1 MALKRKKLRAQAV
14 LLLAG
19 ALLVVLLVA
28 LSQPGRA
35 QSGGQNPSAQSQDV
49 PDAPSSSQ
57 RPAAQPPAR
66 SDKVLLPPPPSSADS
81 TPAGPTPDDS
91 QPAAAPPKKP
101 DNSNAFPFPEPAQ
114 PTGDEAQ
121 PAPPPMPP
129 VRTVPPGT
137 TGHESSASKQQ
148 LYKFVVTSNFVQVPV
163 TVKDTDGRRVDGL
176 LPTDFIVLEN
186 GKKQTMSFFTSDPF
200 ELSVAVVIDLGM
212 SDAEVQK
219 VNETFPALIGAFS
232 PYDEVGLYTFSS
244 TVSQVSDFN
253 PPNQRLTAVLNQIKT
268 ERGRNNGVPVLS
280 GPLASH
286 GPTVNNIPVG
296 SPTEPVYTPTKESR
310 VLNDA
315 ILQAALDLRKRDKTR
330 RKVIFVIAEG
340 REIGSKASYSD
351 VLKLLLAQGIEV
363 RAVQLGSGALPVYR
377 QIERLHLPREGY
389 GNLLPKYASATGTGQ
404 VLTELS
410 RNAIENA
417 YADITSE
424 ARNQYTI
431 GYTTRATASTAYR
444 SIEVRVSRPGL
455 KIYAKDGYY
464 PTAAPR

>member
-1 MALKRKKLRAQAV
+1 MALKRKKLRAQSA
-14 LLLAG
+14 LSLAG
-19 ALLVVLLVA
+19 ALLAMILIA

-35 QSGGQNPSAQSQDV
+35 QSGSQNQPAQSQDV
-49 PDAPSSSQ
+49 PDAPS
-57 RPAAQPPAR
+57 AAQPPAAVPPR
-66 SDKVLLPPPPSSADS
+66 SDKVLLPPPPWADS
-81 TPAGPTPDDS
+81 TPDDS
-91 QPAAAPPKKP
+91 TPKAPPPAAPPKKAP
-101 DNSNAFPFPEPAQ
+101 NNEFPFPEPAQ
-114 PTGDEAQ
+114 PTGEESQ

-137 TGHESSASKQQ
+137 STQQNSASKQQ

-200 ELSVAVVIDLGM
+200 ELSVALVIDLGM

-286 GPTVNNIPVG
+286 GPTVNNI
-296 SPTEPVYTPTKESR
+296 
-310 VLNDA
+310 
-315 ILQAALDLRKRDKTR
+315 Q
-330 RKVIFVIAEG
+330 
-340 REIGSKASYSD
+340 
-351 VLKLLLAQGIEV
+351 
-363 RAVQLGSGALPVYR
+363 
-377 QIERLHLPREGY
+377 
-389 GNLLPKYASATGTGQ
+389 
-404 VLTELS
+404 
-410 RNAIENA
+410 
-417 YADITSE
+417 
-424 ARNQYTI
+424 
-431 GYTTRATASTAYR
+431 
-444 SIEVRVSRPGL
+444 
-455 KIYAKDGYY
+455 
-464 PTAAPR
+464 

>member
-1 MALKRKKLRAQAV
+1 MALKRKKLRAQGA
-14 LLLAG
+14 LSLAG
-19 ALLVVLLVA
+19 ALLAVVLVA

-35 QSGGQNPSAQSQDV
+35 QSGSQNQTPQSQKEDV
-49 PDAPSSSQ
+49 PDAPS
-57 RPAAQPPAR
+57 AAQPPAAVPPR
-66 SDKVLLPPPPSSADS
+66 SDKVLLPPPPSQDS
-81 TPAGPTPDDS
+81 TPPDSTPDNS
-91 QPAAAPPKKP
+91 QPAAAPPKRAP
-101 DNSNAFPFPEPAQ
+101 ANDFPFPEPAQ
-114 PTGDEAQ
+114 PTGEETQ

-137 TGHESSASKQQ
+137 SAQQNSASKQQ

-200 ELSVAVVIDLGM
+200 ELSVALVIDLGM

-232 PYDEVGLYTFSS
+232 PYDEVALYTFSS

-253 PPNQRLTAVLNQIKT
+253 PPNQRLTAVLNQMKT

-296 SPTEPVYTPTKESR
+296 SPTEPVYTPPKESR

-377 QIERLHLPREGY
+377 QIERFHLPREGY

-444 SIEVRVSRPGL
+444 NIEVRVSRPGL
-455 KIYAKDGYY
+455 KIFAKDGYY